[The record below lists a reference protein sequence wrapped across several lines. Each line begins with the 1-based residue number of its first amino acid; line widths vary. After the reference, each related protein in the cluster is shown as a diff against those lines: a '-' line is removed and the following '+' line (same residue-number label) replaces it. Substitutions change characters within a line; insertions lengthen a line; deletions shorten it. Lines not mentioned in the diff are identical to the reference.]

1 MDIQMPIM
9 SGIEATIERRIHE
22 KSNGGIIPIIALTAG
37 VIKGEKEKCLLA
49 GMDGFLSKPINHEE
63 LLYILEKH
71 LFFDSKINKNMN
83 KGIENDESLHFDKPL
98 LLQRIDNDFE
108 LLEKLFDSVL
118 SQIPL
123 CLEILVEAVQQE
135 NLDEIKDVVH
145 KIKGVSLN
153 MCFNHLAELAIE
165 MELNP
170 NYDHKKQSL
179 IINAMVIEWEEIKSK
194 F

>member
-1 MDIQMPIM
+1 
-9 SGIEATIERRIHE
+9 
-22 KSNGGIIPIIALTAG
+22 L
-37 VIKGEKEKCLLA
+37 CL
-49 GMDGFLSKPINHEE
+49 
-63 LLYILEKH
+63 LEKH
-71 LFFDSKINKNMN
+71 LFFDSKINKCINQ
-83 KGIENDESLHFDKPL
+83 GSENDEFLHFDKPL

-108 LLEKLFDSVL
+108 LLQKLFDSVL

-123 CLEILVEAVQQE
+123 CLENLVDAVQQE

-145 KIKGVSLN
+145 KIKGISLN

-170 NYDHKKQSL
+170 NYDHKKKS
-179 IINAMVIEWEEIKSK
+179 IVINAMVLEWEKIKSK